1 MKHYLLLFLL
11 LLTGFSLFSQEIAQE
26 ELSEILLEGTYTGHD
41 IYVLNP
47 SQDNHF
53 CVQKVVVNGKS
64 YAFAN
69 HSNAFEINLSAF
81 ALNDFVVIQIFHATN
96 CTPVVINR
104 DKLKMVTEFSL
115 PSFIYNKKTKL
126 LTWEAKELT
135 DNYEYDLEQLLY
147 GKWVK
152 IKYLGTTSDM
162 FANNYLPVL
171 LSGMNY
177 FRIKQT
183 DKNGKELYSPIVS
196 IKSPNR
202 HIMLLSD
209 KVKDAVE
216 FTDVTHYELYDENG
230 FFIKRGT
237 AKKINVADLKKGIYW
252 LNFDGNEIRIT
263 KK

>member
-1 MKHYLLLFLL
+1 MKNPLLFFLL
-11 LLTGFSLFSQEIAQE
+11 LLICFPLFSQEIAQE
-26 ELSEILLEGTYTGHD
+26 ELSEILLEGTYTGHN
-41 IYVLNP
+41 IYILNP
-47 SQDNHF
+47 NQDDRF
-53 CVQKVVVNGKS
+53 CVQKVVLNGKS

-69 HSNAFEINLSAF
+69 HSNAFEINLSGF
-81 ALNDFVVIQIFHATN
+81 MPNDFIVIQIFHTPN
-96 CTPVVINR
+96 CTPTIINR
-104 DKLKMVTEFSL
+104 DKLKKVTEFSL
-115 PSFIYNKKTKL
+115 PSFVYNKKTKM
-126 LTWEAKELT
+126 LTWDASELT
-135 DNYEYDLEQLLY
+135 DHYEYDLEQLLY
-147 GKWVK
+147 GKWIK

-177 FRIKQT
+177 FRIKQV
-183 DKNGKELYSPIVS
+183 DNQGKELYSTIVNV
-196 IKSPNR
+196 KSPNQ
-202 HIMLLSD
+202 HIMLITD

-237 AKKINVADLKKGIYW
+237 AKKINVADLNKGIYW